1 MRILD
6 TTCALHAVN
15 QLNKNTAASNKVLQ
29 KLASG
34 YQINQAADNAAGLAI
49 SEKMRASIRG
59 LEQAARNIQDG
70 MSYLNTAD
78 GYLEDIQNPA
88 LLRLRELA
96 IQASNGILTQSD
108 HQAIQNEVDEIKAHL
123 QQTFRSA
130 QFNTIPIFAQDIKK
144 IKTPVPGVLP
154 GDTLIRQYSLT
165 VSSGHNDHLTFRLD
179 DTPHEITL
187 SPGNYTADQL
197 VSALNSEFAAA
208 GTDITVSFEKDSLV
222 YRSPTKVLDS
232 LGGSMIEIDAPTA
245 YTSIIYDDRNVGHIQ
260 GAYIEGRKALS
271 SGSVTFNSTNNT
283 LSFRLGNAGTYQ
295 TVNMTFPPGTYTAS
309 QIVDTLNTHFTANA
323 YPVNASLSGSY
334 LKIQH
339 NSCGSAYTLDNWG
352 GSAKAVI
359 LDGVYTSTS
368 PLIPANSPPDAKA
381 VFTGRASLPGSIEI
395 KAGENDTFR
404 LAVNGTQQTLTLTAG
419 TYSPA
424 TLVDH
429 LNSLFT
435 ANSLSVTAALSSGRL
450 QLNYTGTDSG
460 SIGGTAGTAAYT
472 LLGGTAVAPTE
483 APGTYNLVE
492 GSTEPQ
498 AGSSATVYGHTALNN
513 GVQIVAG
520 VNDTLTFDLNG
531 ASQSIT
537 LAAGWYNNSSAVVS
551 AINNALGGLD
561 VIASTNYFYDAVNEA
576 MTGSAT
582 GYGLTFTHK
591 KAGGGCPQ
599 FPYSLNNF
607 AGNALSTLMTTTM
620 PFDTASGTSSTYS
633 SVTGAANIENITINA
648 GVNDGLTVTVNGV
661 PHTIALDAGTY
672 TTKAALLTMLNGK
685 LAAGDLGGTIE
696 ALASGSNLQLKA
708 LIAGTGTRFDS
719 ISGSASDTLFR
730 VITTIPLP
738 AYEYTASQEATYID
752 GRLNLAE
759 DTITISQGKNDLLA
773 FDLTTD
779 NVTERKSITLAEGE
793 YDPASLAAML
803 NQKLQEAGLTVKASV
818 KTVTTPQKTMPVLS
832 LAYEPGKN
840 GNFVIEG
847 VGGSA
852 AYSVFYPGPYNLEY
866 TGGEKLY
873 FQVGAN
879 TGNRFDSGTQ
889 LVMNLEVLG
898 LNRLDMTN
906 WSGAQQ
912 ALEDIDTA
920 VASVSA
926 AQGLIGSKYNALQAL
941 SDNVTLSA
949 ENLQAAEARIRD
961 TDMAKAMAEQ
971 IRLSVLLQAGTAALI
986 QANQQPQTVLS
997 LLENR

>member
-15 QLNKNTAASNKVLQ
+15 QLNKNTAASTKMLQ

-34 YQINQAADNAAGLAI
+34 YQINCAADNAAGLAI
-49 SEKMRASIRG
+49 SEKMRGQIRG

-123 QQTFRSA
+123 QQTFRTA

-144 IKTPVPGVLP
+144 IKTPVPGVMP
-154 GDTLIRQYSLT
+154 GDTLIRQYGLQVT
-165 VSSGHNDHLTFRLD
+165 TGYNDRLTFRLD
-179 DTPHEITL
+179 DKQYAIKL
-187 SPGNYTADQL
+187 SSGNYTADQL
-197 VSALNSEFAAA
+197 VSALNNKFAAA
-208 GTDITVSFEKDSLV
+208 GTDVTVSFEDDSLV
-222 YRSPTKVLDS
+222 YHSPTKVLDS
-232 LGGSMIEIDAPTA
+232 LGGSMIEIDAPYA
-245 YTSIIYDDRNVGHIQ
+245 YTSIIYDNRNVGHIQ
-260 GAYIEGRKALS
+260 GAYIQGREALS
-271 SGSVTFNSTNNT
+271 GGNVTFNSTNNT

-309 QIVDTLNTHFTANA
+309 QIVDTLNTHFTTNS
-323 YPVNASLSGSY
+323 YPVTASLNGSY

-339 NSCGSAYTLDNWG
+339 NSCGSEYTLDNWV

-359 LDGVYTSTS
+359 LDHYYHE
-368 PLIPANSPPDAKA
+368 IENYNNSQPDTKA
-381 VFTGRASLPGSIEI
+381 VFIGYGSLPGSITV

-404 LAVNGTQQTLTLTAG
+404 IAVNGTPQTLPLTDG

-435 ANSLSVTAALSSGRL
+435 ANSLSLTASLNGSQL
-450 QLNYTGTDSG
+450 QLNYTGAGSG

-472 LLGGTAVAPTE
+472 LLGGATSAPTE
-483 APGTYNLVE
+483 FPGTYNLVE

-498 AGSSATVYGHTALNN
+498 AGSSATVYGHTSLDN

-520 VNDTLTFDLNG
+520 FNDTLTFNLNG

-537 LAAGWYNNSSAVVS
+537 LAAGWYNNSSAVVT
-551 AINNALGGLD
+551 AVNNALGALD
-561 VIASTNYFYDAVNEA
+561 VTASYN
-576 MTGSAT
+576 
-582 GYGLTFTHK
+582 GYELVFKHNM
-591 KAGGGCPQ
+591 AGGGCPQ

-607 AGNALSTLMTTTM
+607 AGNALSTLMTTPM
-620 PFDTASGTSSTYS
+620 PTSTAYGTSSTYS
-633 SVTGAANIENITINA
+633 SVTGTANIEAITITA
-648 GVNDGLTVTVNGV
+648 GVNDGLTVTINGT
-661 PHTIALDAGTY
+661 PHTLTLGAGTY
-672 TTKAALLTMLNGK
+672 AKAGLLTMLNSK
-685 LAAGDLGGTIE
+685 LAAEDIGSDIE

-708 LIAGTGTRFDS
+708 RTAGASTRFDS
-719 ISGSASDTLFR
+719 ISGSASNTLFR
-730 VITTIPLP
+730 AITTSPYL
-738 AYEYTASQEATYID
+738 ADEYPSSEASTYID
-752 GRLNLAE
+752 GRLNLDE

-779 NVTERKSITLAEGE
+779 NVTERKNVTLADGE
-793 YDPASLAAML
+793 YDSASLAAML
-803 NQKLQEAGLTVKASV
+803 NKKLQEAGLDVQASV
-818 KTVTTPQKTMPVLS
+818 KNVTTPQKTMPVLS

-852 AYSVFYPGPYNLEY
+852 AYSVFYPGPYNLEF

-961 TDMAKAMAEQ
+961 TDMAKTMAEQ
-971 IRLSVLLQAGTAALI
+971 IKLSVLMQAGTAALI

>member
-70 MSYLNTAD
+70 MSYLSTAD

-144 IKTPVPGVLP
+144 IKTPIPGVLP
-154 GDTLIRQYSLT
+154 GDTLIRQYGLT
-165 VSSGHNDHLTFRLD
+165 VTAGNNDHLTFRLD
-179 DTPHEITL
+179 DAEYGITL
-187 SPGNYTADQL
+187 NPGYYTADQL
-197 VSALNSEFAAA
+197 VTSLNNKFAAT
-208 GTDITVSFEKDSLV
+208 GTDVTVSFEKDSLV
-222 YRSPTKVLDS
+222 YHSPTKVLDS
-232 LGGSMIEIDAPTA
+232 LGGSMMEIDSPLA
-245 YTSIIYDDRNVGHIQ
+245 YTSIIYDNRNKGHIQ
-260 GAYIEGRKALS
+260 GSYIQGWEDLS
-271 SGSVTFNSTNNT
+271 DGVVINSANNT
-283 LSFRLGNAGTYQ
+283 LSFRIGNAGTYE
-295 TVNMTFPPGTYTAS
+295 NANITFPDGTYTAA
-309 QIVDTLNTHFTANA
+309 QIVDTLNTHFTTNS
-323 YPVNASLSGSY
+323 YPVTASLNGSY

-339 NSCGSAYTLDNWG
+339 NSCGSEYTLDNWG

-359 LDGVYTSTS
+359 LDHYYHE
-368 PLIPANSPPDAKA
+368 IENYNNSQPDTKA
-381 VFTGRASLPGSIEI
+381 VFTGYGSLPGSITV

-404 LAVNGTQQTLTLTAG
+404 IAVNGTPQTLPLTDG

-435 ANSLSVTAALSSGRL
+435 ANSLSLTASLNGSQL
-450 QLNYTGTDSG
+450 QLNYTGAGSG

-472 LLGGTAVAPTE
+472 LLGGTSISPTIS
-483 APGTYNLVE
+483 PGTYYLEE
-492 GSTEPQ
+492 GSTEPK
-498 AGSSATVYGHTALNN
+498 AGSKATVYGHTALNN
-513 GVQIVAG
+513 GVQIVSG
-520 VNDTLTFDLNG
+520 FNDTLTFDLNG

-537 LAAGWYNNSSAVVS
+537 LAAGWYNNSSAVVT
-551 AINNALGGLD
+551 AVNNALGALD
-561 VIASTNYFYDAVNEA
+561 VTASYN
-576 MTGSAT
+576 
-582 GYGLTFTHK
+582 GYELVFKHNMD
-591 KAGGGCPQ
+591 GGGCPQ

-607 AGNALSTLMTTTM
+607 AGNALSTLMTTPM
-620 PFDTASGTSSTYS
+620 PTSTAYGTSSTYS
-633 SVTGAANIENITINA
+633 SVTGTANIEAITITA
-648 GVNDGLTVTVNGV
+648 GVNDGLTVTINGT
-661 PHTIALDAGTY
+661 PHTLTLGAGTY
-672 TTKAALLTMLNGK
+672 AKAGLLTMLNSK
-685 LAAGDLGGTIE
+685 LAAEGIGSDIE

-708 LIAGTGTRFDS
+708 RTAGASTRFDS
-719 ISGSASDTLFR
+719 ISGSASNTLFR
-730 VITTIPLP
+730 AITTSPYP
-738 AYEYTASQEATYID
+738 ADEYPSSEASTYID
-752 GRLNLAE
+752 GRLNLDE

-779 NVTERKSITLAEGE
+779 NVTERKNVTLADGE
-793 YDPASLAAML
+793 YDSASLAAML
-803 NQKLQEAGLTVKASV
+803 NKKLQEAGLDVKASV

-852 AYSVFYPGPYNLEY
+852 AYSVFYPGPYNLEF

-879 TGNRFDSGTQ
+879 TGNRFYSGTQ

-926 AQGLIGSKYNALQAL
+926 AQGLVGSKYNALQAL